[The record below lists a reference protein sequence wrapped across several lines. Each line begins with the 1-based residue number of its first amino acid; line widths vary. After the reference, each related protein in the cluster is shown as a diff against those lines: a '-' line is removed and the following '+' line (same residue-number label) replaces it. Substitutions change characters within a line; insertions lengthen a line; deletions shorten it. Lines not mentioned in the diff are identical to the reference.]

1 MNNSANET
9 AGNFHLV
16 FKGLKYIIPLAMKC
30 PSIATFTSKLGSFF
44 LVQVVQAAHFFFSR
58 IFLHYSCIFSL
69 FGFLHLHVQPYL
81 FLSYLMIIFYV
92 LKKLYV
98 LS

>member
-16 FKGLKYIIPLAMKC
+16 FKGLKYLIPLAMKC

-44 LVQVVQAAHFFFSR
+44 LMQAAHFFFSN
-58 IFLHYSCIFSL
+58 ILALLLHFLSFW
-69 FGFLHLHVQPYL
+69 FLHLHVQPYL

-92 LKKLYV
+92 VKKLYV